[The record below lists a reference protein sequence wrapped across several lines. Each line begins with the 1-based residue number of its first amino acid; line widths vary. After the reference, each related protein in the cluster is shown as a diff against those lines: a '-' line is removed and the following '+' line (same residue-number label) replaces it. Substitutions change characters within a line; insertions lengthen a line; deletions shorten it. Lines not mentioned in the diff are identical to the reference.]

1 MTSVVKST
9 PFEAD
14 FAQCALY
21 LSEANPSAA
30 LHFVDAVERAIGLV
44 ASFPDLGPVWRY
56 GPRKH
61 STRFLLVPGF
71 PQLPHILP
79 PRGRRDPPGP
89 APSWSAGF
97 VRPAGGLKGRT
108 TGGGGRR
115 TGEKQKAEMGT
126 NSQHRTGNGEGA
138 WCGE

>member
-1 MTSVVKST
+1 VTSVVKST

-71 PQLPHILP
+71 HNYLTFYRHEGGEIRL
-79 PRGRRDPPGP
+79 GRLLHGAQDLRD
-89 APSWSAGF
+89 
-97 VRPAGGLKGRT
+97 LL
-108 TGGGGRR
+108 
-115 TGEKQKAEMGT
+115 ED
-126 NSQHRTGNGEGA
+126 
-138 WCGE
+138 